1 MIMMPRMISSGFRQ
15 HFRFWILFA
24 AFSYNV
30 GAGPVFVPNYS
41 FEAPLVPAGSLIST
55 NIPGWIFSGSGS
67 NSISH
72 PIYNSEIEGS
82 QIANITVVNG
92 SAGSV
97 SGALDS
103 GAPLVIIAPNTIYTL
118 TVAVRVSGQGTG
130 SIKFLSGSNV
140 VASTVITSNNGS
152 FIDQSIVFQTQP
164 VGDPL
169 VAQPLSIELAAVST
183 IPFGSV
189 SADFDNVRLSAS
201 LARPQ
206 LSFQQP
212 APGQIR
218 LHWPIYYTNFFVE
231 RTPALAQ
238 ATWQAITN
246 VSSQGVEWTLDLPAD
261 MVSGFFRLHGPER
274 NPPDHFLSVP
284 PLGLNTYYNVGINAN
299 EALVRH
305 WIDIAYDYGLA
316 DLGWRYI
323 VIDDGWQGGRTNGI
337 LLPNPNNF
345 PDITNLVN
353 YAHDHGLRIGIYT
366 EPSVVTSDGL
376 PGSAGYLEQDAATFA
391 AWGIDY
397 VKFDVITPQDNQ
409 AKLDQAIEF
418 TTAFRAAAAPR
429 PVVVMSSGYR
439 DFITNFNPL
448 ALSAALD
455 MWRPV
460 GDLGSFIPSGYNNL
474 WTNYVDVWLGNAE
487 RYSYAVGPGHWMDLD
502 HIILDETNTTRG
514 TFAMSA
520 MLCVP
525 MITAVWATPTETPFR
540 FQTMTNQSIIRIH
553 QDSLGI
559 PARRVLSNDLAS
571 VWVKKLDNGDRA
583 VALLNHTTNI
593 AVNVRFDWTN
603 AGFASNQM
611 LKVYDCWKS
620 AVATNGYGSFSSVV
634 PGMSA
639 NIFILSPV
647 QLP

>member
-1 MIMMPRMISSGFRQ
+1 MMLRMMSCAGKRHRQ
-15 HFRFWILFA
+15 FWIFLA
-24 AFSYNV
+24 LSYNV
-30 GAGPVFVPNYS
+30 AAGPVFVPNYS
-41 FEAPLVPAGSLIST
+41 FEAPLLPASSSIST
-55 NIPGWIFSGSGS
+55 NIPGWVFTGSGS
-67 NSISH
+67 NSIQR
-72 PIYNSEIEGS
+72 PVYDPELDGLQYLN
-82 QIANITVVNG
+82 IALLNG
-92 SAGSV
+92 NTGSV
-97 SGALDS
+97 SGAFDS
-103 GAPLVIIAPNTIYTL
+103 TAPLLKIAPNTIYSL
-118 TVAVRVSGQGTG
+118 TVAAKASGQGTA
-130 SIKFLSGSNV
+130 SIRLLAGSNEV
-140 VASTVITSNNGS
+140 FSTEVTSNTGS
-152 FIDQSIVFQTQP
+152 FVDYSTVFQTAP

-169 VAQPLSIELAAVST
+169 VAQPLIIELAIISEV
-183 IPFGSV
+183 PLGSA
-189 SADFDNVRLSAS
+189 SAAFDNVRLTAS

-206 LSFQQP
+206 LRLEQQSP
-212 APGQIR
+212 SQVR
-218 LHWPIYYTNFFVE
+218 LRWPIYYTNFFVE
-231 RTPALAQ
+231 RSPALSPADWS
-238 ATWQAITN
+238 AVTN
-246 VSSQGVEWTLDLPAD
+246 ILSIRGGEWNVDLPTDIA
-261 MVSGFFRLHGPER
+261 SGFFRLRGPEPT
-274 NPPDHFLSVP
+274 PPDHFLRVP

-299 EALVRH
+299 ETLVRH
-305 WIDIAYDYGLA
+305 WIDTAYNYGLA
-316 DLGWRYI
+316 GLGWKYI

-337 LLPNPNNF
+337 LYPNGNNF

-353 YAHDHGLRIGIYT
+353 YAHDHGLRIGLYT
-366 EPSVVTSDGL
+366 EPSVITSDGL
-376 PGSAGYLEQDAATFA
+376 PGSAGYLAQDAATFA

-397 VKFDVITPQDNQ
+397 VKFDVISPQDNQ

-418 TTAFRAAAAPR
+418 TDAFRAAAAPR

-448 ALSAALD
+448 ALSAELD

-460 GDLGSFIPSGYNNL
+460 GDLGSFIPGGYNNL

-525 MITAVWATPTETPFR
+525 MITAVWATPTDTPFR
-540 FQTMTNQSIIRIH
+540 FQTMTNQAIIRIH
-553 QDSLGI
+553 QDSLGL

-583 VALLNHTTNI
+583 VALLNHQTNI

-639 NIFILSPV
+639 NIFIVTPV
-647 QLP
+647 P